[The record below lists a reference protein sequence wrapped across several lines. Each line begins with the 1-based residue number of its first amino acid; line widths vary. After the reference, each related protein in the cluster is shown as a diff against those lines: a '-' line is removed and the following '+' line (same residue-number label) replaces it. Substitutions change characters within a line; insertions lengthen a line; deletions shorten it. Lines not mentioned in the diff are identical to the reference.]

1 MNRQAPVDSDL
12 EIASTHPRLQ
22 QQQQSDVFK
31 NTDMEVCDNDNGDS
45 DNVNGPLFCIV
56 MAQPPTTRNSDA
68 GSPDSN
74 QSVNKLRTIV
84 SYNMHGYNQ
93 GSSTVRDLSL
103 SIEPDIFLLQERWL
117 TPANL
122 YKLEENFPQYLCIG
136 TSAMRSSVE
145 SGVLYGRPF
154 GGVCILVSKKFLH
167 CTEIICCSDRFIVV
181 GVNRPLIIN
190 VYLPCAGTT
199 DRMCH

>member
-1 MNRQAPVDSDL
+1 
-12 EIASTHPRLQ
+12 
-22 QQQQSDVFK
+22 
-31 NTDMEVCDNDNGDS
+31 
-45 DNVNGPLFCIV
+45 

-68 GSPDSN
+68 GSPDVS
-74 QSVNKLRTIV
+74 QPADRPRTIV

-103 SIEPDIFLLQERWL
+103 SIEPHIFLLQEHWL

-122 YKLEENFPQYLCIG
+122 YKLEENFPQYLCAG

-154 GGVCILVSKKFLH
+154 GVS
-167 CTEIICCSDRFIVV
+167 
-181 GVNRPLIIN
+181 
-190 VYLPCAGTT
+190 VYWLEKLATLYRNHMLFRSFC
-199 DRMCH
+199 RCWCR